1 MQFQRPSII
10 QEQRQKLSPQMI
22 QSIRLM
28 SLPLQELKEEIQQE
42 LEANPALEIVEDRST
57 VSLETIHEEKESDS
71 DAQRLFESTSD
82 PGFSRS
88 NDDDSDAKRMFLEGA
103 ISVAETLQEHLLWQ
117 LRLQPIGN
125 RMRQMGETLIQNLN
139 QDGFHKEDPASLFPD
154 VSGDTLEKAME
165 VVRGLDPQGVC
176 TTDFRESLLV
186 QAELRPDAPAVAILI
201 LRNHMD
207 LLEHGKYQDIQRR
220 LKLDEQALAAAMAFI
235 KTLNPFPGR
244 VYSAEESRYVIPD
257 VQVKL
262 KDDEFVIVSNDEEIP
277 VIGINPFFDHLAEEK
292 HDKAT
297 DSFVKENVRRAKW
310 FIQSIHQRNKTL
322 LKVVR
327 SIVEFQRQFFARG
340 PKYLA
345 PLTLKD
351 IATEVGVHETT
362 ISRIAGKKYVQT
374 DWGIFEL
381 RYFFTNSISGS
392 GSGGS
397 RFSKEG
403 VKQVIKEMI
412 GAETNA
418 MSDQDITDML
428 ARKGIRLARRT
439 VAKYRQELNMDSSF
453 GRKHG

>member
-1 MQFQRPSII
+1 LQLQRPSII

-42 LEANPALEIVEDRST
+42 IEANPALEIIEDRST
-57 VSLETIHEEKESDS
+57 LSLESIKEEREADS
-71 DAQRLFESTSD
+71 EAQRLFEDSSD
-82 PGFSRS
+82 PGWSRS

-103 ISVAETLQEHLLWQ
+103 ITVAETLQDHLLWQ
-117 LRLQPIGN
+117 LRLQPLSPDQRDIG
-125 RMRQMGETLIQNLN
+125 EKLIQNLDP
-139 QDGFHKEDPASLFPD
+139 DGFYKEDPYALCQGSHH
-154 VSGDTLEKAME
+154 DTVNMVMA
-165 VVRGLDPQGVC
+165 VVRSLDPAGVC
-176 TTDFRESLLV
+176 VADYRESLVV
-186 QAELRPDAPAVAILI
+186 QTLLSPDAPAAALI
-201 LRNHMD
+201 VLRD
-207 LLEHGKYQDIQRR
+207 FIDQLEHGKHTEIQKR
-220 LKLDEQALAAAMAFI
+220 LKLNDQAMAETMAFI
-235 KTLNPFPGR
+235 KKLNPFPGR
-244 VYSAEESRYVIPD
+244 QYSAEETRYVTPD

-262 KDDEFVIVSNDEEIP
+262 KDGEFVIVINDEELP
-277 VIGINPFFDHLAEEK
+277 VIGINPFFDELSGSK
-292 HDKAT
+292 HDKET
-297 DSFVKENVRRAKW
+297 DTFVKDNIRRARW
-310 FIQSIHQRNKTL
+310 FIQSIHQRNRTL

-351 IATEVGVHETT
+351 IAGEVGVHETT

-392 GSGGS
+392 GSKGS

-403 VKQVIKEMI
+403 VKQLIKELI
-412 GAETNA
+412 QAESRA
-418 MSDQDITDML
+418 MSDQDISDL
-428 ARKGIRLARRT
+428 LIKKGIKLARRT

-453 GRKHG
+453 SRKHG